1 MVELAPSLADFIDPA
16 LARIIFGAPC
26 IRVRCE
32 FPGFST
38 NRDCRE
44 PLSVTAIRL
53 HRLRARN
60 FVLFSVSSLV
70 LPLCPIMLL
79 DGLVEP
85 LLAEL
90 ITMTW
95 LRCLCLNL

>member
-1 MVELAPSLADFIDPA
+1 MRSRSL
-16 LARIIFGAPC
+16 RIPRFLDESS
-26 IRVRCE
+26 R
-32 FPGFST
+32 
-38 NRDCRE
+38 RE
-44 PLSVTAIRL
+44 PLSVRAMRL
-53 HRLRARN
+53 HGLRARN

-79 DGLVEP
+79 DGLVEA